1 MHEPLAVQ
9 EVDRLGDLQ
18 EDIQTLVVL
27 PLLREAALSHPVLQV
42 LLPTEL
48 HLDVQVH
55 LEEGG
60 GRSQRECKPLMC
72 DTRGIFPEGGGGG
85 KCEISRLELIIQ
97 IKYQYF

>member
-9 EVDRLGDLQ
+9 EVDGLCDLE

-48 HLDVQVH
+48 HLDVQIH
-55 LEEGG
+55 LQAGEGG
-60 GRSQRECKPLMC
+60 FSML
-72 DTRGIFPEGGGGG
+72 
-85 KCEISRLELIIQ
+85 RLKVKNNI
-97 IKYQYF
+97 